1 MRSEYMEKTY
11 SYGII
16 ATIIAIGI
24 MLIIPA
30 VVCTVYGV
38 WPPLSLVASVAGP
51 LLALYVPI
59 ALAEQL
65 SMIPIAGT
73 TAYLN
78 SIMGN
83 VMNIKFP
90 CYLSAIDSVDA
101 NPGTEMADVMGMI
114 AITVSG
120 MVTIIVV
127 AAGVFLLVP
136 LEPVLTSD
144 TVTTAINYIMPAL
157 YGSMGISAF
166 IGTSA
171 GKYNAPRRPLVAVIA
186 LAIVFGYSFIKG
198 PIENTGYAMLIMLVV
213 TVLISYVLYKQG
225 ILKLYK
231 KEEN

>member
-24 MLIIPA
+24 MLIIWA

-38 WPPLSLVASVAGP
+38 WHRLSLAASVAGP

-114 AITVSG
+114 AITVAG
-120 MVTIIVV
+120 LVTIIVV
-127 AAGVFLLVP
+127 AAAVFLLVP